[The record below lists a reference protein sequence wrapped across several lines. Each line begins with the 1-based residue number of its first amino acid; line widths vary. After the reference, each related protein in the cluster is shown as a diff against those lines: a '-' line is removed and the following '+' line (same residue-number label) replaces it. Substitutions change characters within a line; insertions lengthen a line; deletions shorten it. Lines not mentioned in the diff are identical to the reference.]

1 MQKLRNQPR
10 AVAIDSETL
19 LQHFSSIFY
28 DPLEPLRFDPA
39 TLGINPPTD
48 FNLVLFSDDELVS
61 ALTALNSQA
70 AVGPQLV
77 ASRYLKSV
85 FKDERVRVVLLV
97 LMNMCFSQG
106 VVPSRWGESEVFIL
120 YKGKGEVTDPI
131 NYRGINL
138 NDDFLR
144 IYERLLD
151 SRMMRWLR
159 ETRPWGPQ
167 QFGFTEGVGTEDAY
181 LCLETLAAICTNLH
195 GIPLYANFIDLQRAF
210 PSMLRSRALQ
220 VLHEAG
226 LPFELT
232 RAFAS
237 TFSGNSCS
245 LRINNKLTRVFF
257 VNRGTKEG
265 GINSPRI
272 FNTVY
277 AQILKRLQIS
287 PFPFDQNEFNTSAV
301 YYIIFADD
309 LVLLSADLEKL
320 ELITNQLDNALLD
333 VGMKINSG
341 KCKWM
346 AYLPKVVNPLVL
358 SLPAHLAINHMGF
371 YIENVDEF
379 KYLGFTTTFD
389 LSHKKHV
396 QARTVL
402 LMLAARFS
410 GRLLRSL
417 QVTNFQGLRSY
428 YYSLVGSQL
437 YSLSM
442 IHFPE
447 LDYDRSV
454 KVFLQE
460 CFNLPSS
467 FPMSIAKL
475 FLRIDDLIMQAFN
488 ARVNFFQRILAG
500 TNSDASLGAMSMDRG
515 HLFPRAVGWN
525 ADFGRMV
532 EGFVD
537 FQHVNLANLAEV
549 EQARDDLRHALSRRR
564 YERFSTSN
572 SAFVLEIFPNL
583 TIPIPFLQHLANLPH
598 ESIRIVL
605 IFFANMFQF
614 TYFRSSNLI
623 CAFCQFE
630 LSSPHMF
637 QCQGVAP
644 NPICNWSA
652 FISDVQSENFTDALD
667 RLFLILQRW
676 ATLTTRFQPSFS
688 AHVNEYFE
696 QTAFQNRRSDP
707 IWFSMSS
714 SQQ

>member
-1 MQKLRNQPR
+1 
-10 AVAIDSETL
+10 
-19 LQHFSSIFY
+19 
-28 DPLEPLRFDPA
+28 
-39 TLGINPPTD
+39 
-48 FNLVLFSDDELVS
+48 
-61 ALTALNSQA
+61 
-70 AVGPQLV
+70 
-77 ASRYLKSV
+77 
-85 FKDERVRVVLLV
+85 
-97 LMNMCFSQG
+97 
-106 VVPSRWGESEVFIL
+106 
-120 YKGKGEVTDPI
+120 
-131 NYRGINL
+131 
-138 NDDFLR
+138 
-144 IYERLLD
+144 
-151 SRMMRWLR
+151 
-159 ETRPWGPQ
+159 
-167 QFGFTEGVGTEDAY
+167 
-181 LCLETLAAICTNLH
+181 
-195 GIPLYANFIDLQRAF
+195 
-210 PSMLRSRALQ
+210 
-220 VLHEAG
+220 
-226 LPFELT
+226 
-232 RAFAS
+232 
-237 TFSGNSCS
+237 
-245 LRINNKLTRVFF
+245 
-257 VNRGTKEG
+257 
-265 GINSPRI
+265 
-272 FNTVY
+272 
-277 AQILKRLQIS
+277 
-287 PFPFDQNEFNTSAV
+287 
-301 YYIIFADD
+301 
-309 LVLLSADLEKL
+309 
-320 ELITNQLDNALLD
+320 
-333 VGMKINSG
+333 
-341 KCKWM
+341 
-346 AYLPKVVNPLVL
+346 
-358 SLPAHLAINHMGF
+358 
-371 YIENVDEF
+371 
-379 KYLGFTTTFD
+379 
-389 LSHKKHV
+389 
-396 QARTVL
+396 
-402 LMLAARFS
+402 
-410 GRLLRSL
+410 
-417 QVTNFQGLRSY
+417 
-428 YYSLVGSQL
+428 
-437 YSLSM
+437 
-442 IHFPE
+442 
-447 LDYDRSV
+447 
-454 KVFLQE
+454 
-460 CFNLPSS
+460 
-467 FPMSIAKL
+467 MSIAKL